1 MHEERNRLREQSA
14 KLQVLVDS
22 QNLDERDQL
31 AKKIEEQN
39 KKISDL
45 QKLVQESEKNL
56 EMVERNL
63 STDNRN
69 LRGKIHFLDQEKV
82 LFHEQMAKL
91 QDTIRVFF
99 VSCRKKKR

>member
-1 MHEERNRLREQSA
+1 LHDERNRLKEQNA
-14 KLQVLVDS
+14 KLQSLVDS

-31 AKKIEEQN
+31 TKKIEDQN

-45 QKLVQESEKNL
+45 QRLVQETEINF

-63 STDNRN
+63 SIDNRN

-82 LFHEQMAKL
+82 LFQEQIVKL
-91 QDTIRVFF
+91 QEVNRVT
-99 VSCRKKKR
+99 SH